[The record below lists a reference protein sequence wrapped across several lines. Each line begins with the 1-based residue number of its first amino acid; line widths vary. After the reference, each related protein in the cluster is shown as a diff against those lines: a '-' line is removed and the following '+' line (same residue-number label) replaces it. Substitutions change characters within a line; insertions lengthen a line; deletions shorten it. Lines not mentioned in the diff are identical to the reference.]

1 VEPDTQEVRM
11 VVPLAAAGVP
21 GCEHM

>member
-11 VVPLAAAGVP
+11 VVPLAAAGVL